1 MRRADT
7 IARAAIANT
16 RRRCSK
22 PATARYRKSDNGTTS
37 TVYAHTA
44 RPHTRC
50 SNTTSPSIS
59 PHSSRSSQSE
69 NLMSQDLLD
78 WIRAELAASQP
89 AALEA
94 VEPVLRRARLTYGGD
109 TAHIKMPPREAVSA
123 RTIQRWTKAERIR
136 SAPPA

>member
-1 MRRADT
+1 M
-7 IARAAIANT
+7 
-16 RRRCSK
+16 
-22 PATARYRKSDNGTTS
+22 S
-37 TVYAHTA
+37 TGD
-44 RPHTRC
+44 
-50 SNTTSPSIS
+50 I
-59 PHSSRSSQSE
+59 
-69 NLMSQDLLD
+69 LD
-78 WIRAELAASQP
+78 WLRAELASQP